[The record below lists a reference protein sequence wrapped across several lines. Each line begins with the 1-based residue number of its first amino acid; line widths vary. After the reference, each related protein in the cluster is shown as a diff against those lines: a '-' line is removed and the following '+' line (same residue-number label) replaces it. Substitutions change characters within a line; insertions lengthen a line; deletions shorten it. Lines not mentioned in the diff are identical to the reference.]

1 MSGDLIDGFVTV
13 RATSSRLPGKCFL
26 PFGDGTV
33 LEHVV
38 QRAQAFD
45 VDPIVCTS
53 VDPADDR
60 IADLAARHGVRCFRG
75 SMVNKL
81 KRWADCAAFF
91 RIDRFHTVDADDPF
105 FDGRDIRRSMQLLDD
120 EDLDVVA
127 PTVSSSS
134 GGATVGYSLKTE
146 IVQRAVGGLDDS
158 SDTEMMWHYLERVP
172 GVRITTLS
180 EAHEP
185 VQVRLT
191 LDYEEDYWL
200 LESVRRM
207 VGNLAP
213 RDVIDDLF
221 RTNPDLYKVNW
232 FRNQEWKEGQLAKKP
247 SLESRAS

>member
-1 MSGDLIDGFVTV
+1 MNSAPIHGFITV

-33 LEHVV
+33 IEHAML
-38 QRAQAFD
+38 RALAFGI
-45 VDPIVCTS
+45 DPIICTS

-60 IADLAARHGVRCFRG
+60 LAELAARHSVRSFRG
-75 SMVNKL
+75 SKVNKL

-91 RIDRFHTVDADDPF
+91 HINRFHTVDADDPF

-120 EDLDVVA
+120 EDLDVVT

-134 GGATVGYSLKTE
+134 GGATVGYSLKTG
-146 IVQRAVGGLDDS
+146 IVRRAVAGLDDS
-158 SDTEMMWHYLERVP
+158 ADTEMMWHYVERVP
-172 GVRITTLS
+172 GAKITTLS

-232 FRNQEWKEGQLAKKP
+232 FRNQEWKAAQLAKKP
-247 SLESRAS
+247 SLESRVS